1 LELTNQSIKRR
12 VRQRAGYTLF
22 SSCSLFSGGG
32 GDKAVVL
39 RGERIDGGRK
49 KNVTVSAEGED
60 VQERVGDDG
69 DDGVEAVKEILKLG
83 AADTLIL
90 P

>member
-1 LELTNQSIKRR
+1 
-12 VRQRAGYTLF
+12 
-22 SSCSLFSGGG
+22 
-32 GDKAVVL
+32 
-39 RGERIDGGRK
+39 
-49 KNVTVSAEGED
+49 